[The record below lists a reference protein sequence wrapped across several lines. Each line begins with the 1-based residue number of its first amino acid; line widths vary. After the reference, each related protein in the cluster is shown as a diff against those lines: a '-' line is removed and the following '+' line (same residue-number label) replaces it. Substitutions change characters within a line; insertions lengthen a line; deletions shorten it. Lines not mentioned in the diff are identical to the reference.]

1 MRSLFWNV
9 LPTIK
14 QLLKKFDQTV
24 LPTIKQLKKQKDKC
38 IKMRYL
44 CTRLGKVWKQTIK
57 QEKNINKKK
66 GWNNYFM

>member
-1 MRSLFWNV
+1 
-9 LPTIK
+9 
-14 QLLKKFDQTV
+14 
-24 LPTIKQLKKQKDKC
+24 
-38 IKMRYL
+38 MRYL